1 MRNLTLVT
9 VLVGL
14 LAASSAV
21 AVFVWQQLGDVELS
35 GHGIAALIL
44 GTLLS
49 LGLGIGLMGL
59 VFYSSRH
66 GYDEQAQRED

>member
-1 MRNLTLVT
+1 MRGLTLGAVMF
-9 VLVGL
+9 GL
-14 LAASSAV
+14 LAASAAV
-21 AVFVWQQLGDVELS
+21 AGFIWHQLGDVEMS
-35 GHGIAALIL
+35 GHGIAALVI

-66 GYDEQAQRED
+66 GFDETGRRQD